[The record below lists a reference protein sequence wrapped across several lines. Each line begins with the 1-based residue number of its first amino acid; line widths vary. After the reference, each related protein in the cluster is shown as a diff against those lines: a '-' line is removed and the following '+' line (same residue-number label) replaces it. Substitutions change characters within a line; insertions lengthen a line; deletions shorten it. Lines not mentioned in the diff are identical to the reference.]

1 MDMLITA
8 PRRRIQDFVGT
19 LYDLLLRPEGLM
31 GVLTTL
37 LAVVGADAG
46 VMLTFADDGSV
57 LDLWQS
63 GFPELCA
70 STCAMLLGGR
80 YLGHRRGK
88 DGSFACEKTGPSGP
102 DAHEHAKDCVA
113 GHESF
118 ITYANLPLDEERG
131 LHLQLLRDPNHG
143 SFSRDELEWLET
155 IAPHLRRAVKLASR
169 MRMLDRWQQTSRAV
183 MDRFPVPVL
192 LVQRDGMTAFL
203 NSAAQALLERSALLA
218 HADGR
223 LKGANNGI
231 TEELMGAVQRTL
243 DEGSDQLVRLR
254 TNGSSHS
261 VMALITRPNIKK
273 LATTPEIASVCLVE
287 IGDEEVVSSET
298 LRAYY
303 GLTAA
308 ESKLA
313 SKLAAGHSLKEV
325 AEASETSVHT
335 LRCHLKAIFAKTGTS
350 RQAELVN
357 HLLRGPG
364 LLGTPEA

>member
-19 LYDLLLRPEGLM
+19 LYDLLLRPEGVM
-31 GVLTTL
+31 GVLSTL
-37 LAVVGADAG
+37 LAVIGADAG

-57 LDLWQS
+57 IDLWQS

-70 STCAMLLGGR
+70 GTCALLLGGR
-80 YLGHRRGK
+80 YLNRRRTQ
-88 DGSFACEKTGPSGP
+88 DGSFACEKTGPAGRG
-102 DAHEHAKDCVA
+102 EHTHDEECVA

-118 ITYANLPLDEERG
+118 VTYANLPLDAERN
-131 LHLQLLRDPNHG
+131 LHLQLLRDPAHG
-143 SFSRDELEWLET
+143 SFSRDELEWLESL
-155 IAPHLRRAVKLASR
+155 APHLRSAVRLASR
-169 MRMLDRWQQTSRAV
+169 MRTLDRWQQTSRAV

-192 LVQRDGMTAFL
+192 LVQSDGTTAFL
-203 NSAAQALLERSALLA
+203 NTAAQALLERSALLA
-218 HADGR
+218 HVDGR
-223 LKGANNGI
+223 LKGTSAAV
-231 TEELMGAVQRTL
+231 TEELLAAVQRAL
-243 DEGSDQLVRLR
+243 EQGSDQLVRLK
-254 TNGSSHS
+254 TGKSSHS
-261 VMALITRPNIKK
+261 VMALITHPHAGSMSTRPGVV
-273 LATTPEIASVCLVE
+273 SVCLVE

-313 SKLAAGHSLKEV
+313 SRLAAGHSLKEV
-325 AEASETSVHT
+325 AEATDTSVHT

-364 LLGTPEA
+364 LLGNPEA